1 MEPLVLSFKKTLEA
15 QLDVA
20 QDESPHPK
28 REHKTVRS
36 TTIPGFAAGTVNRG
50 KKLFIVYIHNL
61 S

>member
-50 KKLFIVYIHNL
+50 KEEVVHCLH